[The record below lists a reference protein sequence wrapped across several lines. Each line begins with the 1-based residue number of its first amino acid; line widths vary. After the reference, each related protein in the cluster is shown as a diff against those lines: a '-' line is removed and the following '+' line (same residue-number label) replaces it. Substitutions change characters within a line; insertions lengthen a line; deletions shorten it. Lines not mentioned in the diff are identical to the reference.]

1 MYVYKEKIRQSS
13 FEPGSSAEMNG
24 HGGEPAIH
32 GYCSWYRYQREY
44 SAQGACS
51 TSQ

>member
-32 GYCSWYRYQREY
+32 GYCSWYRYIVPTGIQR
-44 SAQGACS
+44 SRCM
-51 TSQ
+51 